1 MCASTLLSLHRR
13 SASWV
18 HPTGIITRQ
27 NGTLIADVYLTDTY
41 DFTELLLPNDNPY
54 KDDLRGDFFNDLGY
68 WGQSFKLGAEY
79 DIEVHVIVP
88 LG

>member
-1 MCASTLLSLHRR
+1 MQEYRAVT
-13 SASWV
+13 
-18 HPTGIITRQ
+18 
-27 NGTLIADVYLTDTY
+27 ADVYLTDTY